1 MFTGIIEAQGRVLKT
16 AVSASGGALEIKL
29 PSGWTPALGESIAV
43 NGACLTVTAFPN
55 GAASFDAS
63 PETLGKSTVASLRP
77 GMAVNLERALQSGAR
92 FGGHIVTGHV
102 DGTVRLENA
111 LRRGEFT
118 VLLLSAAP
126 ELMADIVAKG
136 SVALDGISLTVS
148 AVSENG
154 FEIAVIPHTLENSTL
169 GAAKPGDLF
178 NIETDILA
186 KYVRKSAAH
195 IPASRITEDFLREN
209 GFF

>member
-16 AVSASGGALEIKL
+16 VVASSGGALEIKL

-43 NGACLTVTAFPN
+43 NGACLTVTAFSN

-63 PETLGKSTVASLRP
+63 PETLEKSTVASLRP

-102 DGTVRLENA
+102 DGKARLESA

-118 VLLLSAAP
+118 ALRFSAAP
-126 ELMADIVAKG
+126 GIMADIVAKG

-169 GAAKPGDLF
+169 GAAKPGGLF

-186 KYVRKSAAH
+186 KYVRKSVAH